1 MRKIGSQDQV
11 MLNQRE
17 RSKCLCSALD
27 CSSVGNDA
35 ISHTS
40 MEVFAVTIFV
50 SLMFAVLFAAL
61 FVAERSQRRRSSL
74 EQDALLPFD
83 EMRSAPVRNNDRTL
97 PPS

>member
-1 MRKIGSQDQV
+1 
-11 MLNQRE
+11 
-17 RSKCLCSALD
+17 
-27 CSSVGNDA
+27 
-35 ISHTS
+35 

-83 EMRSAPVRNNDRTL
+83 DMRATPIRKKAPTI
-97 PPS
+97 PPHQSPL